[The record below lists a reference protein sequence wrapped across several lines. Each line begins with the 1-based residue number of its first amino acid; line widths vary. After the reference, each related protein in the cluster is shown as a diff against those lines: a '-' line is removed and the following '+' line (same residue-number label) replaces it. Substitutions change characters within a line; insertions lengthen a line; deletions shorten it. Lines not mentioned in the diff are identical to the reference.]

1 MNQERE
7 LPECFLM
14 FFAFFGEIRCL
25 NSLLYQFICP
35 NGCYTIGM
43 NGICQ
48 KFSSCLFFHAGVT
61 MQTVTMQTVIMQTV
75 TMQTIKLSGERRDST
90 GRYYE

>member
-1 MNQERE
+1 MEKRHSGRSGKG
-7 LPECFLM
+7 PAGM

-48 KFSSCLFFHAGVT
+48 KFSSCLFFHADSKDVRRKKRQYREVLL
-61 MQTVTMQTVIMQTV
+61 MI
-75 TMQTIKLSGERRDST
+75 SGSVSI
-90 GRYYE
+90 

>member
-1 MNQERE
+1 
-7 LPECFLM
+7 M

-48 KFSSCLFFHAGVT
+48 KFSSCLFFHADGNHADSNHADGK
-61 MQTVTMQTVIMQTV
+61 TV
-75 TMQTIKLSGERRDST
+75 RRKK
-90 GRYYE
+90 RQYREVL